1 MWECNCA
8 TLSIWSSKDAPL
20 GCSVVQEAFQ
30 ESSARHMSSH
40 PLITYLH
47 TPVNTI
53 FITYWAY
60 SFNTFIRGL
69 QLMNKVFQWHEE
81 RKKMVRVNHCN
92 PCWTEHRPGW
102 KLLLNVHRA
111 DYPFIYCSVTPSAG
125 QSLLLFVFP
134 IKLQNPSGLWEQRC
148 FCRLYLYFFFI
159 VPTKILH
166 HHAFAG
172 ATTRHFLSLSTVKR
186 SQIKWISNKITLYV
200 ELNSLFLLPSISK
213 CCAWNISANQTK
225 ADLVLFGLFFIV
237 FSFNHVSWLPF
248 PFEEFDY
255 PPAANLFWVTSGFW
269 QGLFG

>member
-134 IKLQNPSGLWEQRC
+134 IKWQKSQWFMGTKMFLQAL
-148 FCRLYLYFFFI
+148 FI
-159 VPTKILH
+159 
-166 HHAFAG
+166 
-172 ATTRHFLSLSTVKR
+172 
-186 SQIKWISNKITLYV
+186 
-200 ELNSLFLLPSISK
+200 FLLHRAHQNITPPCFRRSNNSTFSIIVNSEK
-213 CCAWNISANQTK
+213 QSNQVNI
-225 ADLVLFGLFFIV
+225 
-237 FSFNHVSWLPF
+237 
-248 PFEEFDY
+248 
-255 PPAANLFWVTSGFW
+255 
-269 QGLFG
+269 